1 MKTIRMKIAAFA
13 AVSILALSGIALGNS
28 SEPPPPPNPL
38 NKAGKTK
45 IIQAHFEATK
55 YKLGDDKYEC
65 EVKAFLTMPKK
76 DNMGNDTVTHKFF
89 SCKLVGDISKRAFCA
104 YTKTELLNEF
114 LKKCAGFSNIP
125 KNFGLSGVANI
136 MEFKVPNLADNC
148 DEVTDDIS
156 PALSGTVKI
165 LVIEE

>member
-1 MKTIRMKIAAFA
+1 MKIAAFA

-28 SEPPPPPNPL
+28 SEPPPPANPL

-55 YKLGDDKYEC
+55 YKLGDDQYEC

-89 SCKLVGDISKRAFCA
+89 SCKLGPDISKRAFCV
-104 YTKTELLNEF
+104 YTKEELLDEF
-114 LKKCAGFSNIP
+114 LEKCDGFKMIP
-125 KNFGLSGVANI
+125 DKFGLEGVVYI
-136 MEFKVPNLADNC
+136 IEFKVPNLADNT

-156 PALSGTVKI
+156 PTLSGTVKI
-165 LVIEE
+165 LVIKQ

>member
-1 MKTIRMKIAAFA
+1 MKTIRMKIAAFV
-13 AVSILALSGIALGNS
+13 AVSILALAGIALGNS
-28 SEPPPPPNPL
+28 VEPPPNL
-38 NKAGKTK
+38 VNKAGKIK

-55 YKLGDDKYEC
+55 CKQGTGYEC
-65 EVKAFLTMPKK
+65 EVQAFLTMPKK
-76 DNMGNDTVTHKFF
+76 DTMGNDTVTHKFF
-89 SCKLVGDISKRAFCA
+89 SCKLVGDISKRAFCE
-104 YTKTELLNEF
+104 YTKTQLLNEF
-114 LKKCAGFSNIP
+114 LKKCADFSNIP
-125 KNFGLSGVANI
+125 KKFGLSGVAHI